1 MRGRWRWRDCGGLG
15 GSRCKTLYVSRSEE
29 ISRSFYAQLG
39 ADGLANRT
47 RPEWDEKII
56 AALIEMLPRDARVL
70 DVGCGYGRIALPLAR
85 AWYEVEGLD
94 LSENLIEAARR
105 AADAEGLRV
114 GFRVGS
120 MTSLPYLPES
130 FDAVICLWSAFN
142 ELLGE
147 DAQTRAI
154 CEMWRV
160 LRSGG
165 VGVIEGRP
173 YTEPSEADIE
183 SGARRGPE
191 HRVEWGLV
199 EGILNPHYRH
209 DERSFRRICDA
220 AGVERLQVF
229 ERDWGG
235 RQRLFLRLDKP
246 SS

>member
-1 MRGRWRWRDCGGLG
+1 MEVTRSRRLG
-15 GSRCKTLYVSRSEE
+15 GSRCKTLDVSQSEE

-56 AALIEMLPRDARVL
+56 AALIKMLPQDARLL
-70 DVGCGYGRIALPLAR
+70 DVGCGYGRIALPIAQ
-85 AWYEVEGLD
+85 AGYDVEGLD

-114 GFRVGS
+114 GFTVGS
-120 MTSLPYLPES
+120 MTSLPYPSES
-130 FDAVICLWSAFN
+130 FDAAICLWSAFN
-142 ELLGE
+142 ELLEE
-147 DAQTRAI
+147 DEQTRAI
-154 CEMWRV
+154 REMWRV
-160 LRSGG
+160 LRPGG

-173 YTEPSEADIE
+173 YTGPSEADIE

-220 AGVERLQVF
+220 AGVERFQVF

>member
-1 MRGRWRWRDCGGLG
+1 M
-15 GSRCKTLYVSRSEE
+15 SQSEE
-29 ISRSFYAQLG
+29 ISRSFYARLG
-39 ADGLANRT
+39 ADGLANRA

-56 AALIEMLPRDARVL
+56 AALIEMLPQDARVL
-70 DVGCGYGRIALPLAR
+70 DLGCGYGRIALPLVR
-85 AWYEVEGLD
+85 AGYEVEGLD

-114 GFRVGS
+114 GLTVGS
-120 MTSLPYLPES
+120 MTSLPSPSES
-130 FDAVICLWSAFN
+130 FDAAICLWSAFN
-142 ELLGE
+142 ELLE
-147 DAQTRAI
+147 DDEQTRAI
-154 CEMWRV
+154 REMWRV
-160 LRSGG
+160 LRPGG

-183 SGARRGPE
+183 SGARRGRE

-220 AGVERLQVF
+220 AAVERFQVF